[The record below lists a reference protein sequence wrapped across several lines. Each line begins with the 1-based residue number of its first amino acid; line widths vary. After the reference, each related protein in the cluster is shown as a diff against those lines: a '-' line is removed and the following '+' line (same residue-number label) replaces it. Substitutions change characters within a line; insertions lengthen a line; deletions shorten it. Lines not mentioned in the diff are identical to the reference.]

1 MTEELLTFY
10 KALADANRL
19 KIVGLL
25 AQRSYSVEEL
35 AALLDLRPSTV
46 SHHLAKLAEAGL
58 VTART
63 ESYYNVYRL
72 EEKALEE
79 RTRRL
84 LSRQD
89 FTSAVADMDLDSYDR
104 KVIADYT
111 RRDGSLKSIPAQR
124 KKLEAVLRYVVKEFQ
139 PGKRYSERKVNEI
152 LGRFHEDTATL
163 RRELVGYHMMEREGG
178 GGAYWRVEEKREPE
192 SEKISR
198 GNKRN
203 AEWPQT
209 EDGLQ

>member
-1 MTEELLTFY
+1 MTEDLLTFY
-10 KALADANRL
+10 KAMADANRL

-25 AQRSYSVEEL
+25 AGRSYSVEEL

-63 ESYYNVYRL
+63 ESYYNVYQL
-72 EEKALEE
+72 EEQALEE

-89 FTSAVADMDLDSYDR
+89 FTSAVADMDLDTYDR
-104 KVIADYT
+104 KVVTDYT

-124 KKLEAVLRYVVKEFQ
+124 KKLEAVLRYVVKAFQ

-152 LGRFHEDTATL
+152 LGRYHEDTATL
-163 RRELVGYHMMEREGG
+163 RRELVGYHLMEREGG
-178 GGAYWRVEEKREPE
+178 GGAYWRVEESDRRE
-192 SEKISR
+192 
-198 GNKRN
+198 
-203 AEWPQT
+203 
-209 EDGLQ
+209 